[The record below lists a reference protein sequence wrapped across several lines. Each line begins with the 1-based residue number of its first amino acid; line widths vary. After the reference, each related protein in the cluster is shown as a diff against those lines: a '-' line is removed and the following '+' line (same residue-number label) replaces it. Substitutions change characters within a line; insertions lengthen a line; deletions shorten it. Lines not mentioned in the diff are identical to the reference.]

1 LGLLP
6 NLGEAMNWLAETLWA
21 TVLTSNGSK
30 MKEKDFLTNKFS
42 ITMKTLLVILIYA
55 LTIFTAKSQNP
66 YKYESKVVTVE
77 ATLQVNVGDL
87 FNPRYETRSN
97 LDALGPLITN
107 HNNQGYKLAQMT
119 NVKGANN
126 QETIIL
132 VFEKST
138 SYREAEL
145 YKLINELTTRID
157 TTSKKYTDSAMVLI
171 QTNVL
176 NYLKSIPNDIIT
188 QAYKEELTKIILSEA
203 EDKLKKVV
211 EELKK
216 EIRNQSNN

>member
-1 LGLLP
+1 
-6 NLGEAMNWLAETLWA
+6 
-21 TVLTSNGSK
+21 
-30 MKEKDFLTNKFS
+30 
-42 ITMKTLLVILIYA
+42 MKTIIVSTFISA
-55 LTIFTAKSQNP
+55 LTIFTAMAQNP
-66 YKYESKVVTVE
+66 YKYESKVVIIN
-77 ATLQVNVGDL
+77 ATKQVPDGR
-87 FNPRYETRSN
+87 FTNPGFREVSN
-97 LDALGPLITN
+97 LDALQGEITKY
-107 HNNQGYKLAQMT
+107 NNQGYRLAQMT
-119 NVKGANN
+119 NVMGFDNN
-126 QETIIL
+126 ESIVL

-157 TTSKKYTDSAMVLI
+157 KTSKKYTDSAMVSI

-176 NYLKSIPNDIIT
+176 NYLKSIPNEVIT

>member
-1 LGLLP
+1 
-6 NLGEAMNWLAETLWA
+6 MNWLAETLWA

>member
-1 LGLLP
+1 
-6 NLGEAMNWLAETLWA
+6 
-21 TVLTSNGSK
+21 
-30 MKEKDFLTNKFS
+30 
-42 ITMKTLLVILIYA
+42 MKTLLITLVCA
-55 LTIFTAKSQNP
+55 LPIFTAKAQNP
-66 YKYESKVVTVE
+66 YKYESKVVTVG
-77 ATLQVNVGDL
+77 ATKQVNIGDII
-87 FNPRYETRSN
+87 NPRFETKSN
-97 LDALGPLITN
+97 LDALQAVITN
-107 HNNQGYKLAQMT
+107 HNDQGYKLAQMT
-119 NVKGANN
+119 NVKGVNN
-126 QETIIL
+126 QETIVL

-157 TTSKKYTDSAMVLI
+157 TTSKKYTDSAMIVI

-176 NYLKSIPNDIIT
+176 NYLKSIPNEVIT

-216 EIRNQSNN
+216 EIRNSSTGNN